1 MSKQNRKFTIGQIGC
16 GAFGRDQH
24 GPNALANPHVAG
36 FKWACDVSEKN
47 AKLFADKFKAK
58 GITSD
63 FKAVTEDPEVDIV
76 CIATT
81 HEARVPIIESA
92 AAHGKDIFCEKPLA
106 MTEKECYDII
116 RAVRKAKVKLCV
128 DYMRR
133 MAPAVTALKREWLK
147 HKAKPKHQPWR
158 YIETTHDKLE
168 EEKMTDFL
176 VRTQDESASYRMVH
190 LDPFHGGGLIIG
202 EAGHWLDLACWLF
215 DNDRPVEVRAWGST
229 RMRYGIYLAFQSGN
243 AATILMTPNGT
254 FDYPKE
260 MYEIAHDGALFR
272 MEFFV
277 ENQYYGRPGPER
289 ELFPLA
295 RDPLPK
301 FGKEGGLSGFMK
313 KREASRKG
321 TGNMKKVWSDLLAD
335 HGYKLIFDGFIDSIL
350 KNSPTPCDEM
360 AGYRTTMLCELAM
373 QSAVLNQ
380 PLPIPVEKWDY
391 YVHLG

>member
-1 MSKQNRKFTIGQIGC
+1 MSRQNKKFVVGQIGC
-16 GAFGRDQH
+16 GSFGMDQQ
-24 GPNALANPHVAG
+24 GPNALANPHVARI
-36 FKWACDVSEKN
+36 KWACDVYEKS
-47 AKLFADKFKAK
+47 AQAFADKFKTERTTK
-58 GITSD
+58 NFTD
-63 FKAVTEDPEVDIV
+63 VTEDPEVDII

-92 AAHGKDIFCEKPLA
+92 AAHGKHIFCEKPLA
-106 MTEKECYDII
+106 MTERECYDII

-147 HKAKPKHQPWR
+147 HKAKPKRQPWR
-158 YIETTHDKLE
+158 YIEVAHDRLE
-168 EEKMTDFL
+168 EEKATDFL
-176 VRTQDESASYRMVH
+176 VRVQDESASYRMVH

-202 EAGHWLDLACWLF
+202 EAGHWLDLSSWLF

-260 MYEIAHDGALFR
+260 MYEITCDGALFR

-289 ELFPLA
+289 ELFDLA

-301 FGKEGGLSGFMK
+301 VGKEGGLAGYMQ
-313 KREASRKG
+313 KRSVTHKG
-321 TGNMKKVWSDLLAD
+321 TANMKKIWSGLLAD
-335 HGYKLIFDGFIDSIL
+335 HGYKLIFNGFIDSIRNNT
-350 KNSPTPCDEM
+350 KTPCDEM
-360 AGYRTTMLCELAM
+360 EGYRATMLCELAM
-373 QSAVLNQ
+373 KSALLNQ
-380 PLPIPVEKWDY
+380 PLPVPAEKWDY

>member
-36 FKWACDVSEKN
+36 FKWACDVSQDN
-47 AKLFADKFKAK
+47 AKLFADKFKA
-58 GITSD
+58 GQITAD
-63 FKAVTEDPEVDIV
+63 FTDVTEDPEVDIV

-92 AAHGKDIFCEKPLA
+92 AAHGKHIFCEKPLA

-116 RAVRKAKVKLCV
+116 RAVRKAGVKLGV

-147 HKAKPKHQPWR
+147 HKAKPKRQPWR
-158 YIETTHDKLE
+158 YIEVAHDKLE

-176 VRTQDESASYRMVH
+176 VRVQDESSSYRMVH
-190 LDPFHGGGLIIG
+190 LDPFHGGGLIVG
-202 EAGHWLDLACWLF
+202 EAAHWLDLACWLF
-215 DNDRPVEVRAWGST
+215 DNDRPVEIRAWGST

-260 MYEIAHDGALFR
+260 MFEIACDGALFR
-272 MEFFV
+272 MEFFL
-277 ENQYYGRPGPER
+277 ENQYYGRPGTER
-289 ELFPLA
+289 ELFDLA
-295 RDPLPK
+295 RDPIPK
-301 FGKEGGLSGFMK
+301 IGKEGGLAGFMK
-313 KREASRKG
+313 KHQAICKG
-321 TGNMKKVWSDLLAD
+321 TSNMKKIRHNLLAD
-335 HGYKLIFDGFIDSIL
+335 HGYKLMFDGFIDSIL
-350 KNSPTPCDEM
+350 KDTKPPCDVID
-360 AGYRTTMLCELAM
+360 GYRATMLSELAM
-373 QSAVLNQ
+373 KSVVLNQ
-380 PLPIPVEKWDY
+380 PLPVPVEKWDY

>member
-1 MSKQNRKFTIGQIGC
+1 MSKQNKKFVIGQVGC

-36 FKWACDVSEKN
+36 IKWACDVSVKN
-47 AKLFADKFKAK
+47 AQAFAEKMKMGRVTEKF
-58 GITSD
+58 TD
-63 FKAVTEDPEVDIV
+63 VTEDPEVDIV

-92 AAHGKDIFCEKPLA
+92 AAHGKHIFCEKPLA
-106 MTEKECYDII
+106 MTEEECYRII
-116 RAVRKAKVKLCV
+116 RAVRQAKVKLCV

-133 MAPAVTALKREWLK
+133 LAPAVTALKREWLK
-147 HKAKPKHQPWR
+147 HKTKPKRQPWR
-158 YIETTHDKLE
+158 YIEVAHDRLE
-168 EEKMTDFL
+168 EEKATDFL
-176 VRTQDESASYRMVH
+176 VRVQDESASYRMVH

-202 EAGHWLDLACWLF
+202 EAGHWLDLSCWLF

-229 RMRYGIYLAFQSGN
+229 RMRYGIHVAFQSGN

-260 MYEIAHDGALFR
+260 FYEIACDGALFR

-289 ELFPLA
+289 ELFDLA

-301 FGKEGGLSGFMK
+301 VGKEGGLAGFMK
-313 KREASRKG
+313 KRQVNRKG
-321 TGNMKKVWSDLLAD
+321 TGNMKKVWSSLLVD
-335 HGYKLIFDGFIDSIL
+335 HGYTLMFNGFIDSIL
-350 KNSPTPCDEM
+350 NDTEPPCDEM
-360 AGYRTTMLCELAM
+360 AGYRATYLAELAM
-373 QSAVLNQ
+373 KSAVLNQ
-380 PLPIPVEKWDY
+380 PLPVPVEKWDY